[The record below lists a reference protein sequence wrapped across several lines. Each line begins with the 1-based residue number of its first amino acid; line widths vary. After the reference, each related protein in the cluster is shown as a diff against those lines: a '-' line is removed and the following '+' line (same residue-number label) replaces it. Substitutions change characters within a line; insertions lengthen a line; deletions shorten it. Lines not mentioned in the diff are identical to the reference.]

1 MFFMTGTM
9 QFLLYHL
16 IILIMK
22 VHDIVV
28 MLAAYRFDLYVDHR
42 GGGGG
47 GEGGDC

>member
-28 MLAAYRFDLYVDHR
+28 MLAGLICNTVCGPQ

-47 GEGGDC
+47 GDC